1 MAPNRQ
7 KVNPR
12 PPAARATPPPR
23 ATPPERQS
31 PPKPGTVDRGTLA
44 PGTLFQ
50 PPGLAGAGPNKIGEL
65 PPGAP
70 PPGLLPA
77 AAKAPASPP
86 EIRVLRQTAAP
97 REGEQPAGEAAK
109 GSQGKGGPAGARTSS
124 KEEDGFLP
132 VSIISGTLL
141 TGMDAA
147 TGKGA
152 RADPIPILLRVKH
165 EAILPN
171 RFTVD
176 IRECFLIASGYGD
189 LSSER
194 AYLRAENL
202 SCVRDDGGVIETTLE
217 AYAVG
222 EDGKAGIRG
231 RLVSKQGAV
240 LARAMQAGFL
250 EAFASMFRQQPVAT
264 ISTGRVE
271 RDVQYQSNLTPQA
284 VGSAALAGVGSA
296 LDRLAQFYLDMAEDM
311 FPVIEVDAGRQ
322 IDFIVHR
329 GQRLRLTERAH

>member
-1 MAPNRQ
+1 MATAAGRG
-7 KVNPR
+7 R
-12 PPAARATPPPR
+12 EGEPPAATLPLPRATPPP
-23 ATPPERQS
+23 ERQPS
-31 PPKPGTVDRGTLA
+31 PKPGTVDRSTLA

-77 AAKAPASPP
+77 AAKAPAQPP
-86 EIRVLRQTAAP
+86 EIRVLWQTAAP

-165 EAILPN
+165 EAILH
-171 RFTVD
+171 
-176 IRECFLIASGYGD
+176 
-189 LSSER
+189 
-194 AYLRAENL
+194 
-202 SCVRDDGGVIETTLE
+202 
-217 AYAVG
+217 
-222 EDGKAGIRG
+222 
-231 RLVSKQGAV
+231 
-240 LARAMQAGFL
+240 
-250 EAFASMFRQQPVAT
+250 
-264 ISTGRVE
+264 
-271 RDVQYQSNLTPQA
+271 SN
-284 VGSAALAGVGSA
+284 
-296 LDRLAQFYLDMAEDM
+296 
-311 FPVIEVDAGRQ
+311 
-322 IDFIVHR
+322 
-329 GQRLRLTERAH
+329 

>member
-1 MAPNRQ
+1 
-7 KVNPR
+7 
-12 PPAARATPPPR
+12 
-23 ATPPERQS
+23 
-31 PPKPGTVDRGTLA
+31 
-44 PGTLFQ
+44 
-50 PPGLAGAGPNKIGEL
+50 
-65 PPGAP
+65 
-70 PPGLLPA
+70 
-77 AAKAPASPP
+77 
-86 EIRVLRQTAAP
+86 VLRQTAST
-97 REGEQPAGEAAK
+97 REGEQPAGEAAN
-109 GSQGKGGPAGARTSS
+109 GSQKKSGPAGARTSS

-202 SCVRDDGGVIETTLE
+202 SCVRDDDGVIETTLE

-240 LARAMQAGFL
+240 LVRAMQAGFL

-264 ISTGRVE
+264 ISTGRVD